1 VTPDDGPGRSV
12 VPGTPGRVG
21 HDAAA
26 DADADA
32 DAAGPPSPDPRAALR
47 SPGFRLLTAVWVA
60 ANLADSLLALILA
73 VWVKDLTGSDA
84 AAGLTLAAFGLPALA
99 TPLIGHLVDRVSRRR
114 VLVVAYAVG
123 AAALLALLPV
133 RGPAGAWV
141 VLGVTVVYATV
152 GYTTGAAQSGLL
164 RDLLPDAALAPA
176 NGRLTAID
184 QSFRLAMPVAGAVV
198 YAAAGPRPLVVVAVA
213 AFAASAVLAARLR
226 VQETPPD
233 PGHEPFA
240 RAVTAGFRHLRRTPP
255 LGRLA
260 VTLGIGFG
268 VTGAINGV
276 AFAIVDRG
284 LGLPP
289 EALGPLT
296 SAQAVTAVVA
306 GLTADRL
313 IARWGATRL
322 VAVAL
327 LVAAAGVVPLAGS
340 SLVGVALGLGAVG
353 AGVTWAVVA
362 FVTERQVRTPPTLQG
377 RVQSAGA
384 LLLNAPQLALAVVAA
399 AVVDAVDHRVVV
411 LVCAAGLLGSALLAA
426 TARGVPAAG

>member
-1 VTPDDGPGRSV
+1 VTSE
-12 VPGTPGRVG
+12 
-21 HDAAA
+21 AA
-26 DADADA
+26 
-32 DAAGPPSPDPRAALR
+32 PPHPRAALR
-47 SPGFRLLTAVWVA
+47 SPAFRLLTAVWVA
-60 ANLADSLLALILA
+60 ANFADSLLALILA

-133 RGPAGAWV
+133 RGASGAWV
-141 VLGVTVVYATV
+141 VLGVTVVYATL

-176 NGRLTAID
+176 NGRLTAVD
-184 QSFRLAMPVAGAVV
+184 QSFRLAMPVVGAVV
-198 YAAAGPRPLVVVAVA
+198 YAAAGPKPLVVAAAA
-213 AFAASAVLAARLR
+213 AFAVSAVLAARLR
-226 VQETPPD
+226 VRETPPE

-276 AFAIVDRG
+276 AFAIIDRG

-313 IARWGATRL
+313 IARWGASRL

-340 SLVGVALGLGAVG
+340 SLVGVALGLGALG

-362 FVTERQVRTPPTLQG
+362 FVTERQLRTPPTLQG

-384 LLLNAPQLALAVVAA
+384 LLLNAPQLGFAVAAA

-411 LVCAAGLLGSALLAA
+411 LACAAGLLGSALLAA
-426 TARGVPAAG
+426 TARPAAFPTESGGAAHDRRGARRNA